1 MKASIFATCI
11 VDSFYPQVAEAMVK
25 VLEKAGVQ
33 LDFPEEQVCCGQPAY
48 NTGYLDETRDVAK
61 TLLNAFRDSEYVV
74 APSGSCVA
82 AIREYYPIIFA
93 KDPKY
98 SPLAKELAKKLYE
111 FSEFMVKVVKVT
123 DLGVRFPHKVTF
135 HASCHGNR
143 LLGVTP
149 HVKKLLAEVKDME
162 LIDLAHY
169 ETCCGFGGTFSV
181 KQPEIS
187 EAMVDEKVHHIKQ
200 TGAEVVTAIDMGCL
214 MNIEGRLKKEGSQIR
229 TLHLAQLLA
238 EGMRA

>member
-1 MKASIFATCI
+1 MKASIFITCI
-11 VDSFYPQVAEAMVK
+11 VDNFYPQVGESMVRI
-25 VLEKAGVQ
+25 LEKVGVK
-33 LDFPEEQVCCGQPAY
+33 LDFPEGQVCCGQPAL
-48 NTGYLDETRDVAK
+48 NTGYWDETREVAK
-61 TLLNAFRDSEYVV
+61 TLLEAFKNSEYVV

-82 AIREYYPIIFA
+82 AIREYYPILF
-93 KDPKY
+93 KEDPKY
-98 SPLAKELAKKLYE
+98 LPLAEDLVKKVHE

-123 DLGVRFPHKVTF
+123 DLGARFPYKVTY

-149 HVKKLLAEVKDME
+149 HVKKLLAGVKDME
-162 LIDLAHY
+162 LQELPHA

-187 EAMVDEKVHHIKQ
+187 EAMVDEKIHHIKE

-214 MNIEGRLKKEGSQIR
+214 MNIEGRLRKEGSKIR
-229 TLHLAQLLA
+229 ALHLAQLLD
-238 EGMRA
+238 EGMR

>member
-1 MKASIFATCI
+1 MKASIFITCI
-11 VDSFYPQVAEAMVK
+11 VDNFYPQVGESMVRI
-25 VLEKAGVQ
+25 LEKVGVK
-33 LDFPEEQVCCGQPAY
+33 LDFPEGQVCCGQPAL
-48 NTGYLDETRDVAK
+48 NTGYWDDTREVAK
-61 TLLNAFRDSEYVV
+61 TLLEAFKDSEHVV

-82 AIREYYPIIFA
+82 AIREYYPILF
-93 KDPKY
+93 KEDPKY
-98 SPLAKELAKKLYE
+98 LPMAQDLVKKIHE

-123 DLGVRFPHKVTF
+123 DLGARFPYKVTY

-149 HVKKLLAEVKDME
+149 HVKKLLAEIKDME
-162 LIDLAHY
+162 LQELPHA

-187 EAMVDEKVHHIKQ
+187 EAMVDEKIHHIKE

-214 MNIEGRLKKEGSQIR
+214 MNIEGRLRKEGSKIR
-229 TLHLAQLLA
+229 ALHLAQLLD
-238 EGMRA
+238 EGMR